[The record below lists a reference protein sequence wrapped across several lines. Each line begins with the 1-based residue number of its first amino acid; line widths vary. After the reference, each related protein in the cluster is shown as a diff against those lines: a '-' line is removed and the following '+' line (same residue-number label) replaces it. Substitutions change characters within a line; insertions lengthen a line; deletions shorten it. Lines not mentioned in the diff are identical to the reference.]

1 MKSVFDLNPKFYET
15 LLDNLYDGVY
25 FVDRERRITFWNKA
39 AERITG
45 FTKSEVLGKR
55 CADNLL
61 GHVDEHGNSLC
72 LGACPLSD
80 TLQDGQLR
88 SASVFLHH
96 KDGYRLPVAIGVAP
110 ITGPRQEIIGGVEI
124 FRDNS
129 ATIAALEK
137 VKELEHL
144 AYLDELTGIA
154 NRRYLNTFM
163 VGRFNELRRLGWS
176 FGVIFA
182 DLDNFKQINDTF
194 GHQAGD
200 LCLKM
205 VAQTLLKNCRTFDL
219 VGRWGG
225 EEFVCVIS
233 KLGDA
238 PQIMNIAERL
248 RALVESSW
256 LSRPEGS
263 FHVNISQGVTMARIQ
278 DSPETL
284 IQRADELMFRSKAEG
299 RNRTT
304 YE

>member
-1 MKSVFDLNPKFYET
+1 VKSVFNLNPKFYET

-25 FVDRERRITFWNKA
+25 FVDRERKITFWNKA

-61 GHVDEHGNSLC
+61 RHVDDQGNCLC
-72 LGACPLSD
+72 QGACPLSY
-80 TLQDGQLR
+80 TLRDGQFR

-96 KDGYRLPVAIGVAP
+96 KNGYRLPVAIGVAP
-110 ITGPRQEIIGGVEI
+110 ITDQRQKIIGAVEI

-137 VKELEHL
+137 LKGLEDL
-144 AYLDELTGIA
+144 AYLDGLTRIS
-154 NRRYLNTFM
+154 NRTYLETFS
-163 VGRFNELRRLGWS
+163 VAKFNELRRLGWS

-182 DLDNFKQINDTF
+182 DVDRFKQVNDTF

-200 LCLKM
+200 LCLQM
-205 VAQTLLKNCRTFDL
+205 VAQTLLKNCRSFDL

-225 EEFVCVIS
+225 EEFLCIVS
-233 KLGDA
+233 KLEDA
-238 PQIMNIAERL
+238 HQIMNIAERM
-248 RALVESSW
+248 RALVENSW
-256 LSRPEGS
+256 VSLPDCSL
-263 FHVNISQGVTMARIQ
+263 HVTISLGVTLARIQ

-284 IQRADELMFRSKAEG
+284 IHRADGLMYRSKTAG
-299 RNRTT
+299 RNCIT